1 MAVGRR
7 NSAPGRDGSRKCGM
21 ATISFRDAAQVGPRT
36 RRLTPLLLGTQALFN
51 VGFYAVVPFIAV
63 VLRGDFGLGA
73 AAVGLVLGARTF
85 AQQGLFLVGGEL
97 ADRFG
102 ARGIIALGCALR
114 VTGFLALAS
123 SLLAADPVLWLF
135 VAGTVVTGLG
145 GALFSPGINTLV
157 AEADGARP
165 GRVSLFAW
173 LTFAGEAGAVLGP
186 LVGAVLLG
194 HGFPVVAGA
203 GAALFAAMGIA
214 LWALLP
220 RGVHSHT
227 HRERTSWAALRNRR
241 FVGFAAIHSVDLLAY
256 NQLYLAIPLEL
267 GRIGAGPGFI
277 GLLFAEVSAI
287 TLLLQLPVARWAS
300 RVGPAV
306 ALRAGYATTTAGF
319 LTLAFGAVLAPS
331 REAHLGLVALAV
343 ALLALGHIASSP
355 TALALV
361 PRWADGGPTGSYF
374 GALAS
379 FGGAAVL
386 VGNLVAGR
394 LFDAGEA
401 VSAPVLPWLFLAA
414 CTLTSA
420 ALVRSALRER
430 T

>member
-1 MAVGRR
+1 ML
-7 NSAPGRDGSRKCGM
+7 
-21 ATISFRDAAQVGPRT
+21 
-36 RRLTPLLLGTQALFN
+36 LTTQALFN

-102 ARGIIALGCALR
+102 ERGVIALGCAVR
-114 VTGFLALAS
+114 VGGFLALAG

-145 GALFSPGINTLV
+145 GALFSPGVNMLV

-186 LVGAVLLG
+186 LAGAALLG

-220 RGVHSHT
+220 RGVHT
-227 HRERTSWAALRNRR
+227 HAHHGRTPWASLRDLR
-241 FVGFAAIHSVDLLAY
+241 FVRFAAVHSVDLLAY

-267 GRIGAGPGFI
+267 ARVGAGPEFI

-287 TLLLQLPVARWAS
+287 TLLLQLPVARLAS
-300 RVGPAV
+300 RVGPA
-306 ALRAGYATTTAGF
+306 AGLRAGYSTTTLGF
-319 LTLAFGAVLAPS
+319 LTLALGAVVSPS
-331 REAHLGLVALAV
+331 REAHLVIVALAV
-343 ALLALGHIASSP
+343 ALLTLGHIASSP

-361 PRWADGGPTGSYF
+361 PRWASGAPTGSYF

-379 FGGAAVL
+379 LGGAAVL
-386 VGNLVAGR
+386 AGNLVAGR

-401 VSAPVLPWLFLAA
+401 LSAPALPWLFLAA
-414 CTLTSA
+414 CTLSSA
-420 ALVRSALRER
+420 ALIRRVIRAGLPQLADPDTLEG
-430 T
+430 TKGGK